1 MHSSLLRGGG
11 GGFSVVFRLCES
23 AVIRNSGLNLALA
36 AGRLRALFCPW
47 GFGSVLFDNCIGR
60 KRDVGGGVL
69 AGLRLSGGIQ
79 AKDWGRSGDWSPKRQ
94 LPVTF
99 QKFIAL

>member
-11 GGFSVVFRLCES
+11 GEFSVVSRLRES
-23 AVIRNSGLNLALA
+23 AVTWNSGLTWLWRRVATELC
-36 AGRLRALFCPW
+36 FCPW